1 MGRKKR
7 KTNEQQ
13 QAPYNSVPG
22 ASDNGYYP
30 PPVPGYSDP
39 NKRHKDDAATKSSTI
54 VSNSSP
60 NESYLVKKY
69 RPTKTYRSIES
80 FIRYTKTHRMMDAT
94 FTRVQPIGRGSTP
107 AAPIVFCVTVGGG
120 ELAWGRGKTQDAA
133 IDCACRAAFALVA
146 AHGHYEFE
154 LNDDCLCTEPLEVWN
169 GEPANGA
176 PPPPPPP
183 PPPPLPPGIS
193 GGAPLPPIPG
203 LPPPLPP
210 GVPPPLPGQA
220 GLPFPPPG
228 FPPPIPVS
236 ESAHLIPQA
245 KALGGE
251 LAVASSLENNGGV
264 LGNGTAVG
272 FGGSADG
279 TSSKEESGNPLVLGG
294 VDSKPSAADSGIPQ
308 ATDAG
313 PQSKKLKGGLTLVF
327 DGGEN
332 EESTGIVELSM
343 EEHRVKMA
351 RYVNV
356 MEKLLLKRSI
366 ALA

>member
-7 KTNEQQ
+7 KDPPQQ
-13 QAPYNSVPG
+13 GQYGGDPN
-22 ASDNGYYP
+22 YYP
-30 PPVPGYSDP
+30 PPVPGYPDP
-39 NKRHKDDAATKSSTI
+39 KRPREDGGAKSSSTT

-69 RPTKTYRSIES
+69 RPSKSYRSIES

-94 FTRVQPIGRGSTP
+94 FSRVQPIGRGSTP

-169 GEPANGA
+169 GEPTG

-183 PPPPLPPGIS
+183 PPPPLPGMPGT
-193 GGAPLPPIPG
+193 AALPPIPG

-210 GVPPPLPGQA
+210 GAPPLPPPPGVA
-220 GLPFPPPG
+220 GLPFPPPPG
-228 FPPPIPVS
+228 IAPPIPVS
-236 ESAHLIPQA
+236 EAAHLIPQA

-251 LAVASSLENNGGV
+251 LAVASSLEKNGDG
-264 LGNGTAVG
+264 LGSGAAVG
-272 FGGSADG
+272 FGDVPPGV
-279 TSSKEESGNPLVLGG
+279 TSSVALKDDTAKLPV
-294 VDSKPSAADSGIPQ
+294 SAEGKTASD
-308 ATDAG
+308 ATSTG
-313 PQSKKLKGGLTLVF
+313 PRSKKLKGGLTLVF
-327 DGGEN
+327 DGGED
-332 EESTGIVELSM
+332 EKDCVELSM
-343 EEHRVKMA
+343 EEHRMVTS

-356 MEKLLLKRSI
+356 MEKSLLKRSI